1 VFNAILI
8 IASHV
13 VDPEFRDDRE
23 ALSHLEQGM
32 YMIRQMSAN
41 HTSAQRAHV
50 FLRQLLDLV
59 EKTLP
64 VHIRKIAGPGES
76 ESHRGSSVSAADS
89 LPPDLGYDGP
99 ASREFM
105 QFWDNTEDLTMALGS
120 QLESYS
126 TLGNGMWSWGYGAT
140 SDARMY
146 AVPPQTTGI
155 VP

>member
-23 ALSHLEQGM
+23 ALTHLEQGM

-41 HTSAQRAHV
+41 HTSAQRAHL

-59 EKTLP
+59 ENSLP
-64 VHIRKIAGPGES
+64 VNGRKTTGPAES
-76 ESHRGSSVSAADS
+76 ESHQSSSVSAGDS
-89 LPPDLGYDGP
+89 LPPDMGYYGHAP
-99 ASREFM
+99 REFM

-126 TLGNGMWSWGYGAT
+126 ALGTGMWSWGYGAAP
-140 SDARMY
+140 DARMY
-146 AVPPQTTGI
+146 AGPPPTPGI